1 MDELARFNR
10 ARWEALAEADIS
22 FSRPALGLD
31 EATAREMVDPQG
43 VMGSVAGKDVL
54 CLASGGGQQSAA
66 FGLLGARV
74 TVYDLSETQLSRDAE
89 AAAHYGLRIDA
100 IQGDM
105 RDLARF
111 AADSFDVVWQA
122 HSINF
127 VPDARGIFEGVARAL
142 RAGGQYRV
150 ACHNPFVMGID
161 ERDWDGECYPLK
173 RPYVDGVEV
182 EYEDS
187 RWTVWDRHGNTRM
200 VEGPK
205 EFRHTLGTM
214 VNGLVGSGFLIQGL
228 WEEES
233 EDRTAAP
240 GTWDHF
246 RLIAPASFTIWGALR
261 PDVLPTARTPLPRQ
275 RKAGV

>member
-1 MDELARFNR
+1 MDELARFNK

-22 FSRPALGLD
+22 FSRPALDLD
-31 EATAREMVDPQG
+31 EAAARAMVDPYG
-43 VMGSVAGKDVL
+43 VMGSVEGKDVL

-89 AAAHYGLRIDA
+89 AAAHYGLSVNT

-111 AADSFDVVWQA
+111 ADDSFDVVWQA

-127 VPDARGIFEGVARAL
+127 VPDARGVFEGVARVL
-142 RAGGQYRV
+142 RAGGLYRV
-150 ACHNPFVMGID
+150 ACHNPFVMGTD
-161 ERDWDGECYPLK
+161 ERDWNGECYPLK

-187 RWTVWDRHGNTRM
+187 RWTVWDRHGDTRM

-205 EFRHTLGTM
+205 EFRHALGTM
-214 VNGLVGSGFLIQGL
+214 VNGLVGSGFLILGL

-233 EDRTAAP
+233 EDQTAAP

-246 RLIAPASFTIWGALR
+246 KLIAPASFTIWCALR
-261 PDVLPTARTPLPRQ
+261 PDVLPPA
-275 RKAGV
+275 